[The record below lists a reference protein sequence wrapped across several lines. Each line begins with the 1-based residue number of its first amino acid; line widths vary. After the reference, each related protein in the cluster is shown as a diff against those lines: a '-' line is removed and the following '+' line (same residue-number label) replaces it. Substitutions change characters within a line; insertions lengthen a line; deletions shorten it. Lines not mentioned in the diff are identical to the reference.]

1 MENKSLGSF
10 IALLRKEKG
19 LTQKQ
24 LAELLNV
31 SDKTISHWECDETS
45 PDISILPELA
55 SLLGVTVDELL
66 KGEKNPS
73 EAPQG
78 NFSHYE
84 RYHGK
89 LNSLFTKIKDGF
101 TGELSERY
109 RYFRIL
115 SLIGT
120 VIACV
125 VLLSLLLSVAFSTY
139 FFHSSIP
146 VGLIALLGS
155 LWTIVLSLGFTLGAR
170 ILFSKDGIP
179 SKETDEAEREYI
191 FKANRTCF
199 NNLFLLFCAFPLA
212 LAGIDILPVIANLL
226 IVLAFV
232 AAARLAATLILM
244 KKGYLKRNDR
254 QMLLTKYISIC
265 LVTTIGVSGSVLF
278 FTEEIYHPS
287 AENIIFDNAEDFKAY
302 METPK
307 AKPENAYLIDGVY
320 ATTEPATIMLTPG
333 RNDETVSS
341 SVQETPE
348 EEPYITETV
357 CGYDGEELFSFVWRN
372 GEVYTYAYNDEDF
385 FVITYEAEIKAR
397 DTEIFVDD
405 SVPILLVMFSVADAI
420 TCFVLYKRKMKA
432 IQR

>member
-1 MENKSLGSF
+1 MEKKSLGSF
-10 IALLRKEKG
+10 IAALRKEKG

-24 LAELLNV
+24 LAEQLNV
-31 SDKTISHWECDETS
+31 SDKTVSHWECDETS
-45 PDISILPELA
+45 PDISLLSTLA
-55 SLLGVTVDELL
+55 ETLGVTVDELL

-73 EAPQG
+73 EAPR
-78 NFSHYE
+78 NSYNHYE
-84 RYHGK
+84 RYQGK
-89 LNSLFTKIKDGF
+89 LNSLFIKVKNGF

-125 VLLSLLLSVAFSTY
+125 VLFSLLLSVAFSAY

-170 ILFSKDGIP
+170 ILFSKEIVP
-179 SKETDEAEREYI
+179 SKETEESEAEYI
-191 FKANRTCF
+191 FKANKTCF

-232 AAARLAATLILM
+232 AAVRLTATVILM
-244 KKGYLKRNDR
+244 RKAYLKRNDR

-265 LVTTIGVSGSVLF
+265 LVSIIGVCGAVLF
-278 FTEEIYHPS
+278 VTEAFFYSTPK
-287 AENIIFDNAEDFKAY
+287 NIIFYSPEEFKTY

-307 AKPENAYLIDGVY
+307 DKPENAFMIDGVMM
-320 ATTEPATIMLTPG
+320 TTVIPTTVLTPD
-333 RNDETVSS
+333 RNDEAPSASTDE
-341 SVQETPE
+341 ET
-348 EEPYITETV
+348 TETIY
-357 CGYDGEELFSFVWRN
+357 GYYGEEIISFTWLN
-372 GEVYTYAYNDEDF
+372 KEVYDYAFNDDEGTF
-385 FVITYEAEIKAR
+385 HVITYEAKIKAK
-397 DTEIFVDD
+397 DKEILVDD
-405 SVPILLVMFSVADAI
+405 GIPILLVLFSVADVV
-420 TCFVLYKRKMKA
+420 TCLALYKRKIK
-432 IQR
+432 QLKNNE

>member
-1 MENKSLGSF
+1 MKKKSLGNF
-10 IALLRKEKG
+10 IALLRKEKN

-45 PDISILPELA
+45 PDILILPELA
-55 SLLGVTVDELL
+55 ELLGVSVDELL
-66 KGEKNPS
+66 KGEKIPS
-73 EAPQG
+73 EASH
-78 NFSHYE
+78 NSFSHYD

-125 VLLSLLLSVAFSTY
+125 VLLSLLLSVAFSAY

-146 VGLIALLGS
+146 IGLIALLGS

-170 ILFSKDGIP
+170 FLFSKIIIP
-179 SKETDEAEREYI
+179 SKETDEGEGEYI

-212 LAGIDILPVIANLL
+212 LAGIDILPVVANLL

-232 AAARLAATLILM
+232 AAIRLTATVILM
-244 KKGYLKRNDR
+244 KKGYLKRNDK

-265 LVTTIGVSGSVLF
+265 LASVISVCGAVLL
-278 FTEEIYHPS
+278 FTEAFFYSSPK
-287 AENIIFDNAEDFKAY
+287 NIIFYSPEEFKAY

-307 AKPENAYLIDGVY
+307 DKPENAFMIDGVMM
-320 ATTEPATIMLTPG
+320 TTFVPTTFLSSGWNDGAVAPPPADNEAI
-333 RNDETVSS
+333 
-341 SVQETPE
+341 
-348 EEPYITETV
+348 ETV
-357 CGYDGEELFSFVWRN
+357 CGYYGEEISFIWLN
-372 GEVYTYAYNDEDF
+372 KEVYDYGFNDDEGTF
-385 FVITYEAEIKAR
+385 HVITYEAKIEAKNKEIL
-397 DTEIFVDD
+397 VDD
-405 SVPILLVMFSVADAI
+405 GIPILLVLFSVTNAV
-420 TCFVLYKRKMKA
+420 TCFTLYKRKMK
-432 IQR
+432 QLKNGE

>member
-1 MENKSLGSF
+1 MEKKSLGSF

-45 PDISILPELA
+45 PDISILPDLA
-55 SLLGVTVDELL
+55 ELLGVSVDELL

-73 EAPQG
+73 EPPHNG
-78 NFSHYE
+78 FNHYE

-101 TGELSERY
+101 TGDLSERY

-125 VLLSLLLSVAFSTY
+125 VLLSLLLSVVFSAY

-146 VGLIALLGS
+146 VGLVALLGS

-170 ILFSKDGIP
+170 FLFSKEIIP
-179 SKETDEAEREYI
+179 SNETEEAEREYI
-191 FKANRTCF
+191 FKANKTCF

-212 LAGIDILPVIANLL
+212 LAGIDLLPVIANLL

-232 AAARLAATLILM
+232 AAARLAATVILM
-244 KKGYLKRNDR
+244 RKGYLKRNDR

-265 LVTTIGVSGSVLF
+265 LVSTIGVSGAVLF

-287 AENIIFDNAEDFKAY
+287 AENIIIHSPEEFKAY

-307 AKPENAYLIDGVY
+307 DKPEDAYLIDGVY
-320 ATTEPATIMLTPG
+320 ATTEPPTIMLTPG
-333 RNDETVSS
+333 WNDENFSDL
-341 SVQETPE
+341 VQETPGQ
-348 EEPYITETV
+348 EPYITETV
-357 CGYDGEELFSFVWRN
+357 YDYNGEEIFSFVWRN
-372 GEVYTYAYNDEDF
+372 GEVYTYAYDDENF
-385 FVITYEAEIKAR
+385 FVITYEAEIKAKN
-397 DTEIFVDD
+397 TEILIDD
-405 SVPILLVMFSVADAI
+405 GVPIFLVIFSVTDAV
-420 TCFVLYKRKMKA
+420 TCFVLYRRKIKT
-432 IQR
+432 IQK